1 MSLPKAELARQ
12 AVCSPKAKA
21 KATYSA
27 PRLEVLGNLR
37 SATRGSGRIMGDAG
51 AGMQRFSDRRLKQD
65 IVRIGEHPLGLGI
78 YLFRYK
84 APYSG
89 MYGTGRRV
97 GVMADEVAEKYPAMV
112 SRSADGYLMVDY
124 GQLFH

>member
-1 MSLPKAELARQ
+1 
-12 AVCSPKAKA
+12 
-21 KATYSA
+21 
-27 PRLEVLGNLR
+27 
-37 SATRGSGRIMGDAG
+37 
-51 AGMQRFSDRRLKQD
+51 
-65 IVRIGEHPLGLGI
+65 
-78 YLFRYK
+78 
-84 APYSG
+84 